1 MDERLLIDLL
11 ELYRQTVIVN
21 KSISLNDQVFNI
33 SLFCKRYKSDLLYP
47 EHITNAFARIGKRLD
62 IKFSPHRIRHNF
74 GTQTGSRISD
84 VGNMDLLVL
93 KNQLGHTN
101 FSTTTRYVSPSLD
114 PRRNIVRALVDV

>member
-47 EHITNAFARIGKRLD
+47 EHITKAFARIGKRLD